1 MSTHLKQYMLILIL
15 VALSVSGFLWWQTV
29 QKKASQPTEGL
40 GSKLYQKTEN
50 PADNLPAVNPLEN
63 KPAVNP
69 LSGSNPFTDIKTN
82 PFR

>member
-1 MSTHLKQYMLILIL
+1 MNTHLKIYLLVLIL
-15 VALSVSGFLWWQTV
+15 VALAIAGFFWWQGRQSAETP
-29 QKKASQPTEGL
+29 SGL
-40 GSKLYQKTEN
+40 GSELYPETGN

-69 LSGSNPFTDIKTN
+69 LSESNPFTDIKTN

>member
-1 MSTHLKQYMLILIL
+1 MNTHLKIYLAVLVLVILT
-15 VALSVSGFLWWQTV
+15 VAGFLWWQTL
-29 QKKASQPTEGL
+29 QKQSQPTEGL
-40 GSKLYQKTEN
+40 GSELYPTTGN

-69 LSGSNPFTDIKTN
+69 LSGSNPFSDIKTN

>member
-1 MSTHLKQYMLILIL
+1 MQKQD
-15 VALSVSGFLWWQTV
+15 
-29 QKKASQPTEGL
+29 QPTEGL
-40 GSKLYQKTEN
+40 GGELYPETGN

-69 LSGSNPFTDIKTN
+69 LSGSNPFSEIKTN

>member
-1 MSTHLKQYMLILIL
+1 MGNHLKLYLLILFL
-15 VALSVSGFLWWQTV
+15 VALIVAGFLWWQTL
-29 QKKASQPTEGL
+29 QKQGQPTEGL
-40 GSKLYQKTEN
+40 GGELYPTTGN

-69 LSGSNPFTDIKTN
+69 LSGSNPFSDIKTN